1 MQIDTG
7 FLALIISVI
16 SLCSPI
22 VTTLINNIFL
32 SIQRKRDGKIERRKP
47 VELHQREILESAL
60 KEIGSLRIL
69 GSRENKTEFG
79 SSCLLA
85 YAYVDAQTADT
96 LMELYLASVNSPKD
110 ISDEMLEVATKGIT
124 DCLHKLHI

>member
-22 VTTLINNIFL
+22 ITTLINNRYL
-32 SIQRKRDGKIERRKP
+32 SKQRKLDDETKRQKL

-60 KEIGSLRIL
+60 QEIGSLRIL
-69 GSRENKTEFG
+69 GNRENKTEFG
-79 SSCLLA
+79 SACLLA
-85 YAYVDAQTADT
+85 YAYVDPKTADD
-96 LMELYLASVNSPKD
+96 LMRLYLVSLNSPKE
-110 ISDEMLEVATKGIT
+110 IPDEMLEEAAKGIT
-124 DCLHKLHI
+124 DCLRKLHI